1 MADRTTLYLDCPG
14 SLRNATVIAQF
25 PATVFGVGNPANT
38 GDYPLSVSALD
49 KRGKLVRNHQNLT
62 LLPGQSV
69 GWYHVPANAHKI
81 VAAGFNNCVGQ
92 TSLEFDTPE
101 A

>member
-1 MADRTTLYLDCPG
+1 MADRTTITLDCPG
-14 SLRNATVIAQF
+14 SLSNATVIAEF

-49 KRGKLVRNHQNLT
+49 KQGKLVRNHRNLT
-62 LLPGQSV
+62 LMPGQSV
-69 GWYHVPANAHKI
+69 SWYHVPANARKI
-81 VAAGFNNCVGQ
+81 IAAGWSDCVGQ